1 MKNSTFF
8 SHRIKSL
15 GLVILLAVISN
26 STQAAVHYVRTA
38 ADATSWANIPGADI
52 ITSDTP
58 SIIPT
63 DIYYFAKGTFT
74 LTVYGIDPISG
85 FPVQIGTSIT
95 TGAIYGGF
103 SGSESVI
110 DLAQRAL
117 SDKDANGM
125 VEPWEFTN
133 ETILKG
139 STSFDDL
146 TGAGIRF
153 LTVTGGEVNGVTLTD
168 HYYYGTFT
176 PSAAPYSGAIILGA
190 VTSFPTVATDVVE
203 NAGKMRYCTVRR
215 IKAGGNGPI
224 FITNS
229 FSLVDHCLIEECNS
243 VGLIGNGG
251 GGAIYMYPFGATVS
265 NSVLRNNLASAGV
278 PSSGRG
284 GAIYSAYNNGTP
296 PFSAP
301 NKTII
306 RNCAIYNNTA
316 GTNGGA
322 LRIEGRNSSTAN
334 LLGGQVIN
342 CTLANNLTQAG
353 GLASAEMIFDGQL
366 MVNTIV
372 VGDAKDEIRPQANN
386 NFFSNCV
393 YGTKNGSITMLPGT
407 DLISGKAT
415 ADLKFQKIA
424 NFVGAMSPDDL
435 AFDQATYDA
444 IRSTS
449 LKIVDASSPA
459 VTTTGLTAM
468 PAAFTSNANIIPT
481 ASITATDLAG
491 VTRTGNYTIG
501 AYQYVSS
508 SLATKTFKL
517 NAYAVVNGIVVNE
530 CLGETLS
537 VYNMA
542 GQLVKKVSIES
553 NDQVINLAKGFYI
566 LTVGNAAE
574 KIIVK

>member
-1 MKNSTFF
+1 MKNSTIF

-26 STQAAVHYVRTA
+26 STQAAIHYVRTL
-38 ADATSWANIPGADI
+38 ADATSWTNIPGADI
-52 ITSDTP
+52 ITSNTP
-58 SIIPT
+58 NIIPT
-63 DIYYFAKGTFT
+63 DTYYFAKGTFT
-74 LTVYGIDPISG
+74 LTVTAVDPVSG
-85 FPVQIGTSIT
+85 FPIPATPAIT

-110 DLAQRAL
+110 DLAQRAH

-139 STSFDDL
+139 STAFDDL
-146 TGAGIRF
+146 TGSRIRL

-168 HYYYGTFT
+168 HYYFGELNSPAT
-176 PSAAPYSGAIILGA
+176 PYSGAIFLGV
-190 VTSFPTVATDVVE
+190 VTSSPGIATDVVE
-203 NAGKMRYCTVRR
+203 NAGKMRFCTVRR
-215 IKAGGNGPI
+215 VKAGANGPI
-224 FITNS
+224 FMTNS
-229 FSLVDHCLIEECNS
+229 QSLVDKCLIEECNS
-243 VGLIGNGG
+243 VGLTGNGG
-251 GGAIYMYPFGATVS
+251 GGAIFMYPFGGTVS
-265 NSVLRNNLASAGV
+265 NSVLRNNVASAGV
-278 PSSGRG
+278 ASSGRG
-284 GAIYSAYNNGTP
+284 GAIYSAYNTA
-296 PFSAP
+296 FAIP

-306 RNCAIYNNTA
+306 QNCAIYNNTA

-322 LRIEGRNSSTAN
+322 FRIEGKSSATAN

-353 GLASAEMIFDGQL
+353 GIASAELTFDGQL

-372 VGDAKDEIRPQANN
+372 VGDPKDEIRPQANN
-386 NFFSNCV
+386 NHISNCV
-393 YGTKNGSITMLPGT
+393 YGSKNGSIVMTPGVAGV
-407 DLISGKAT
+407 DLISGKVT

-424 NFVGAMSPDDL
+424 NFVGAMSPDD
-435 AFDQATYDA
+435 ATFDQATYGA

-449 LKIVDASSPA
+449 LKIVDALSPA
-459 VTTTGLTAM
+459 VTTPGLTSM
-468 PAAFTSNANIIPT
+468 PANFTSNANIIPT
-481 ASITATDLAG
+481 GIITTTDLAG

-501 AYQYVSS
+501 AYQYVP

-517 NAYAVVNGIVVNE
+517 NAYAVVNGVVVNE

-553 NDQVINLAKGFYI
+553 NDQTINLAQGFYL
-566 LTVGNAAE
+566 LTVGNAVA
-574 KIIVK
+574 KIIVQ